1 MPGSVNTLMN
11 TSFSRWLIWR
21 RPTCPTADLLRFLEV
36 SSEFDQEGF
45 NLLFYRELQQWTKQY
60 PHQEKNLS
68 PLMRYNF
75 VGYIARSLRNAGF
88 RDHDIDPLVHEVV
101 VKLLVAPGGL
111 FEVSPDQAP
120 FEPRFK
126 ASVRNAIINLVEKN
140 RTRQR
145 RIPSVSINQDSESA
159 PVQVAARSEAPSD
172 GDAVEAFRQLVR
184 KRLGATTLAI
194 LDHRLQG
201 GELRAVIGNEDF
213 GKPSSYRVK
222 LVVQSI
228 KKLAEEFAQERGDEG
243 FLRQVQRAMAGSSE
257 VVQRRVAGNLARRQ
271 AVDSL
276 VGTEI
281 GTEERQ

>member
-1 MPGSVNTLMN
+1 MN
-11 TSFSRWLIWR
+11 TSFTNWLIWR

-45 NLLFYRELQQWTKQY
+45 NLLFYRELQQWIKTF
-60 PHQEKNLS
+60 PHQEKHLS

-111 FEVSPDQAP
+111 FDVSPDQTP

-145 RIPSVSINQDSESA
+145 RILSVSINQDSESA